1 MEFTPSGIADVWILE
16 LERYRDNRGWFA
28 RTWCREEFRRQG
40 LQDQF
45 DQCSTSFN
53 SRRGIIRGLHFQ
65 VTPYQETK
73 LVRCT
78 RGALFDVALDVRPT
92 SPTFKRWVGVELTP
106 DNGRQLYLGPGVAH
120 GFQTLADNTEVFY
133 QITTPWRPDA
143 ARGVRWND
151 PAFGIHWPLAD
162 QVLLSERDA
171 RYPDFRG

>member
-28 RTWCREEFRRQG
+28 RTWCQEEFRRQG

-53 SRRGIIRGLHFQ
+53 SRRGTIRGLHFQ

-78 RGALFDVALDVRPT
+78 RGALFDVALDVLRRLHPLPPSCRSQGRPPAIRC
-92 SPTFKRWVGVELTP
+92 SVGI
-106 DNGRQLYLGPGVAH
+106 PG
-120 GFQTLADNTEVFY
+120 
-133 QITTPWRPDA
+133 
-143 ARGVRWND
+143 
-151 PAFGIHWPLAD
+151 
-162 QVLLSERDA
+162 
-171 RYPDFRG
+171 